1 VSQIETVAEDDTL
14 AEYLD
19 GMFGPDAPP
28 LPWDVAN
35 AYTRDALEVYY
46 QARVLLRREGMP
58 QLLACLLACG
68 CLLAPCPLQ
77 TDLVKPY
84 SGVALRRW
92 LCEGTPAGVG
102 VAAAEDAADGDG
114 DDAAAAMR
122 KVATAQRVRVDE
134 SAPLRDVLAARGHA
148 IPSTLVLFVVA
159 RGTPGRER
167 FLAGK

>member
-1 VSQIETVAEDDTL
+1 LPAWVSL
-14 AEYLD
+14 AL
-19 GMFGPDAPP
+19 F
-28 LPWDVAN
+28 
-35 AYTRDALEVYY
+35 
-46 QARVLLRREGMP
+46 
-58 QLLACLLACG
+58 
-68 CLLAPCPLQ
+68 PLQ

-102 VAAAEDAADGDG
+102 VATEEDAADGDG

-122 KVATAQRVRVDE
+122 KVVTAQRVRVDE
-134 SAPLRDVLAARGHA
+134 NAPLRDVLASRGHA